1 VQGKTKRK
9 TMNGNCHVIPIERII
24 TPEEQE
30 NTEQI
35 NLMVR
40 GMGCS
45 NCAMRVRNGL
55 FALKGVVYVEV
66 AHSTAI
72 ANITFNPELVTL
84 DNLFEAVANAGND
97 GRHSYRVTS
106 VLTPQTAAL
115 RPNRIE

>member
-1 VQGKTKRK
+1 
-9 TMNGNCHVIPIERII
+9 MNGNCHVIPVERII

-35 NLMVR
+35 NLIIR

-55 FALKGVVYVEV
+55 FALKGVVQVEV
-66 AHSTAI
+66 SLLTAV
-72 ANITFNPELVTL
+72 ANIKFNPEFVTL

-97 GRHSYRVTS
+97 GRHSYRVIS
-106 VLTPQTAAL
+106 VVTPQSAAL
-115 RPNRIE
+115 LPNRSNRNGLI